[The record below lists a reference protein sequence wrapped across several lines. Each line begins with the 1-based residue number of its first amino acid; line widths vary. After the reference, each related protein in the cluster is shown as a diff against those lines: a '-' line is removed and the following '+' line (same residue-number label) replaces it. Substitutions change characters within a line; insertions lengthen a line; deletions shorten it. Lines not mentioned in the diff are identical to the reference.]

1 MKRSCVWQG
10 MARTERIQY
19 QWRATCMK
27 GDLDK
32 ATAST
37 LLVNFP
43 EALSLQPLSKQ
54 VNFCDTFIKDTEK

>member
-32 ATAST
+32 AMAST

-54 VNFCDTFIKDTEK
+54 VNICDTFIKDMDK